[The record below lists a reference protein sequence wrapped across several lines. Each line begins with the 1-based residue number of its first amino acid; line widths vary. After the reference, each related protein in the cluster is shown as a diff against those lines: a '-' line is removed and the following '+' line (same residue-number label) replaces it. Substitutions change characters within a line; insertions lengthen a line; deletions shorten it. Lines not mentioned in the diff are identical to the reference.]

1 MTIMKKNTLDSVK
14 FFNLKTIVEPDG
26 NLVPVESNID
36 IPFSIKRVFYV
47 YGVRDQNNRGE
58 HSHHKT
64 EQIIICINGKLEVL
78 CDDGVNKKK
87 YLLESPQQAL
97 YIPAMIWDEQNYL
110 TDDTVMLVLCNN
122 HYNINDYIDSYD
134 DFLKIRG
141 TVK

>member
-1 MTIMKKNTLDSVK
+1 MKKNTLDSVK

-64 EQIIICINGKLEVL
+64 EQIIICLNGKLEVL

-122 HYNINDYIDSYD
+122 HYNINDYIESYD
-134 DFLKIRG
+134 DFLKMRG
-141 TVK
+141 L

>member
-1 MTIMKKNTLDSVK
+1 MKKSTLDNVK

-64 EQIIICINGKLEVL
+64 EQIIICLNGKLEVL

-122 HYNINDYIDSYD
+122 HYNINDYIESYD
-134 DFLKIRG
+134 DFLKIREH
-141 TVK
+141 VK